1 MARKAKKVRRS
12 PKTTSIISAFAGYLQ
27 LANLT
32 KGALNATPFEAV
44 FGEGDL
50 RMKAADKSTSMSG
63 FWNYGGR

>member
-1 MARKAKKVRRS
+1 MARRKAKPRRG
-12 PKTTSIISAFAGYLQ
+12 PKTTSIIAAFAGYLQ

-50 RMKAADKSTSMSG
+50 QMKQASESSFSG
-63 FWNYGGR
+63 YYGGR